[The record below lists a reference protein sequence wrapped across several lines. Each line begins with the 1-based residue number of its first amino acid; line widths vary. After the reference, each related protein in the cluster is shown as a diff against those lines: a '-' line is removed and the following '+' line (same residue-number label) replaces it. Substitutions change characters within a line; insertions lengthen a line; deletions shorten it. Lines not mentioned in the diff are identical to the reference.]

1 MTLLPGSDE
10 GRCNAAAPGDE
21 WAEEGALRLFLE
33 GLGASVGM
41 DGQDGVFFVDGIL
54 DAELCGKASHG
65 LALVPAYIGAV
76 ASGAISARP
85 RVAVVRSYGATCVL
99 DGGNGLGH
107 VVLAHAMDKAV
118 EIAQGFGVGLVAVG
132 NSNHAGMLAFAAQ
145 RAVGCGMVGFVT
157 SGGPAVMAPWGGK
170 EPRLGTSPFA
180 WAIPT
185 AGSHSIVF
193 DAGCSVTARRKI
205 RWAAAAGERIP
216 EGWALGPGGTP
227 TTDPSEALR
236 GSLLPFGGHKGY
248 GLALVHEVL
257 VCALAGGALAA
268 EIDSP
273 FLRSESSELDPW
285 GVGQLA
291 LAINPGV
298 FLPDFGEVAQ
308 RVVAS
313 VTSSRPLHDGKPVMF
328 PGQRAA
334 EMRDLRRRTGVPV
347 TAGLLA
353 ELDRTASRVGAPPL
367 ERRRECAVV
376 PESVG
381 TNVPSRQT
389 GPA

>member
-1 MTLLPGSDE
+1 V
-10 GRCNAAAPGDE
+10 APGNK
-21 WAEEGALRLFLE
+21 WVEEGALRLFLK

-41 DGQDGVFFVDGIL
+41 DGQDLVYFMEGIL

-76 ASGAISARP
+76 ASGRISARP
-85 RVAVVRSYGATCVL
+85 RVEVVRSYGATCVL

-107 VVLAHAMDKAV
+107 VVLARAMDKAV
-118 EIAQGFGVGLVAVG
+118 EVAHGFGVGLVAVG

-145 RAVGCGMVGFVT
+145 RAVACGMVGFVT

-185 AGSHSIVF
+185 AGSHPIVF
-193 DAGCSVTARRKI
+193 DSGCSVTARRRI
-205 RWAAAAGERIP
+205 RRAAAAGERIP
-216 EGWALGPGGTP
+216 EGWALGPGGAP

-273 FLRSESSELDPW
+273 FLRSESSDLDPW
-285 GVGQLA
+285 GIGQLA
-291 LAINPGV
+291 LAINPGA
-298 FLPDFGEVAQ
+298 FLPDFGEVAW

-313 VTSSRPLHDGKPVMF
+313 VTSGSPLHDGEPVMF
-328 PGQRAA
+328 PGQRAG
-334 EMRDLRRRTGVPV
+334 EMRDQRRRSGVPV
-347 TAGLLA
+347 TASLLA
-353 ELDRTASRVGAPPL
+353 ELDRTARRVGASPL
-367 ERRRECAVV
+367 ERLRDGTVA
-376 PESVG
+376 PEDVESEA
-381 TNVPSRQT
+381 PSRQT
-389 GPA
+389 WPV